1 MPIERANETAGR
13 EVEQLRERISQL
25 ENELA
30 DSQEVIAA
38 IRSGE
43 VDAVVVSGP
52 EGEQV
57 FTLRGA
63 ETAYRELVEAMNEGA
78 ATISI
83 DRTLLYCN
91 QQLASL
97 LGLPLDQ
104 IMGRRL
110 DEFLDEDALSSVKV
124 LVARALIGAA
134 AKAELTMR
142 SLDGRRSPV
151 QLSVSKMKIEEPTA
165 LCLVATDLSESRK
178 WEELVAAGK
187 LTKSILE
194 SSAEGIVVCDRHGY
208 IQSLNRLLKAMS
220 GRNPLLE
227 HFDQAFPLTMEKGGE
242 FDTPFTIAMALSG
255 SVQSQ
260 EVRYRASDDSYR
272 YLLVSSG
279 QMMDDEGT
287 AGCVLTLTDITARK
301 KVEQARVAG
310 EQRIR
315 TAAEIANLGSWD
327 LDLASEKMICSDQ
340 CKKNY
345 GWPLDRDFNDADM
358 RASVHPDDRAS
369 VAEAVSRAIAN
380 RDLYRA
386 EYRVI
391 WPDGSVH
398 WVVAAGR
405 AQYDE
410 TGAPTSMAGFTVDAT
425 ERHKAQEALLQSEKL
440 AAVGRLA
447 SSIAHEI
454 NNPLESVTNLL
465 YIASTTDDLNEIKQH
480 LHVADQELRRVAAI
494 TNQTLRF
501 HRQSGKTKEVS
512 ATELLDGVLSIFQ
525 RRLENGGIRVAVR
538 LRATCAIRCLDGEI
552 RQVLTN
558 LVSNSIDAMQPG
570 GCIAVRSRSGRQG
583 SVRGAWLTI
592 ADSGSGMPVAVRKKV
607 FEAFYSTKGING
619 TGLGLWISHEI
630 VQRHGGKLI
639 FRTSDAADSGKRH
652 GTVFSL
658 FLPCESPLDES
669 ASR

>member
-1 MPIERANETAGR
+1 MPTEHANEPSR
-13 EVEQLRERISQL
+13 LENERLRERIAEL
-25 ENELA
+25 ETELA
-30 DSQEVIAA
+30 DSREVIAA

-78 ATISI
+78 ATIAA

-110 DEFLDEDALSSVKV
+110 DEFLDVDALAFLKV
-124 LVARALIGAA
+124 LIARALTGAA

-142 SLDGRRSPV
+142 SLDGRKVPI

-165 LCLVATDLSESRK
+165 LCLVATDLAESKK
-178 WEELVAAGK
+178 WEELVAAGQ

-208 IQSLNRLLKAMS
+208 IQSLNSLLKTMS

-227 HFDQAFPLTMEKGGE
+227 HFDQAFPLVMEKKGQFE
-242 FDTPFTIAMALSG
+242 TPFAIAMALHG

-260 EVRYRASDDSYR
+260 EVRYRAADDSDH

-279 QMMDDEGT
+279 RISDDEGT

-301 KVEQARVAG
+301 RVEQARIAS
-310 EQRIR
+310 EQRLR

-327 LDLASEKMICSDQ
+327 LDLASGRMICSDQ
-340 CKKNY
+340 CKRNY
-345 GWPLDRDFNDADM
+345 GWPLDRDFNYPDL
-358 RASVHPDDRAS
+358 RAMVHPDDAAPMAES
-369 VAEAVSRAIAN
+369 VREAIA
-380 RDLYRA
+380 DHEMYRA
-386 EYRVI
+386 EYRTI
-391 WPDGSVH
+391 WPDGSIH

-405 AQYDE
+405 AHYDDAG
-410 TGAPTSMAGFTVDAT
+410 GATSMAGFTLDVT
-425 ERHKAQEALLQSEKL
+425 ERHQAQEALLQSEKL
-440 AAVGRLA
+440 AIVGRLA

-465 YIASTTDDLNEIKQH
+465 YLASGSDSLHAIKEH
-480 LHVADQELRRVAAI
+480 LGVADMELRRVAAI

-501 HRQSGKTKEVS
+501 HRQSGRTREVTS
-512 ATELLDGVLSIFQ
+512 SELFDGVLSIFQ
-525 RRLENGGIRVAVR
+525 RRLENDGIEVVVQ
-538 LRATCAIRCLDGEI
+538 LRSKCSFRCLDGEI

-558 LVSNSIDAMQPG
+558 LVSNAIDAMRQG
-570 GCIAVRSRSGRQG
+570 GCMIVRSRDGRRG
-583 SVRGAWLTI
+583 AVRGVWLTI
-592 ADSGSGMPVAVRKKV
+592 ADTGSGMSAAVRDRV

-619 TGLGLWISHEI
+619 TGLGLWISQEI
-630 VQRHGGKLI
+630 VQRHGGTLI
-639 FRTSDAADSGKRH
+639 LRTSNSTRNH

-658 FLPCESPLDES
+658 FLPRDSPLDG
-669 ASR
+669 RGKRT

>member
-1 MPIERANETAGR
+1 MLIERANGQAGL
-13 EVEQLRERISQL
+13 EVEQLRGRIAEL

-52 EGEQV
+52 DGEQV

-78 ATISI
+78 ATISV

-91 QQLASL
+91 QQLALL

-110 DEFLDEDALSSVKV
+110 DEFLDADALASLKV
-124 LVARALIGAA
+124 LIARALIGVA

-142 SLDGRRSPV
+142 SLDGRPV
-151 QLSVSKMKIEEPTA
+151 PIQLSVSKMKIEEPTA

-208 IQSLNRLLKAMS
+208 IQSLNSLLKTMS

-242 FDTPFTIAMALSG
+242 FETPFTIAMALSG
-255 SVQSQ
+255 TVQSQ
-260 EVRYRASDDSYR
+260 EVRYRASGDSYR

-327 LDLASEKMICSDQ
+327 LDLASGQMICSDQ

-345 GWPLDRDFNDADM
+345 GWPLDRDFNYPDM
-358 RASVHPDDRAS
+358 KASIHPDDQAS
-369 VAEAVSRAIAN
+369 MAAAVGKAIADH
-380 RDLYRA
+380 DLYRA
-386 EYRVI
+386 EYRNI

-410 TGAPTSMAGFTVDAT
+410 TGAPVSMAGFTLDVTD
-425 ERHKAQEALLQSEKL
+425 RHKAQEALLQSEKL

-465 YIASTTDDLNEIKQH
+465 YIAGGSDDLGEIKEH
-480 LHVADQELRRVAAI
+480 LTLADQELRRVAAI

-501 HRQSGKTKEVS
+501 HRQSGKTKAVT
-512 ATELLDGVLSIFQ
+512 ATELLDGVVSIFQ
-525 RRLENGGIRVAVR
+525 RRLENGGIQAASR
-538 LRATCAIRCLDGEI
+538 LRSKRIIRCLDGEI

-558 LVSNSIDAMQPG
+558 MISNSIDAMQPG
-570 GCIAVRSRSGRQG
+570 GCITVRSRDGRLG
-583 SVRGAWLTI
+583 SVPGAWLTI
-592 ADSGSGMPVAVRKKV
+592 ADNGSGMPLAVREKI

-639 FRTSDAADSGKRH
+639 FRTSDSADSEKQH

-658 FLPCESPLDES
+658 FLPCDSPLDES
-669 ASR
+669 AAR

>member
-1 MPIERANETAGR
+1 MPTEHPNEISPQ
-13 EVEQLRERISQL
+13 EVEQLHARIAEL

-52 EGEQV
+52 DGEQV

-63 ETAYRELVEAMNEGA
+63 EAAYRELVEAMNEGA
-78 ATISI
+78 ATISA

-97 LGLPLDQ
+97 LDIPLDQ

-110 DEFLDEDALSSVKV
+110 DEFLDADAMSVTQA
-124 LVARALIGAA
+124 LIARALVGIPG
-134 AKAELTMR
+134 KAELNLR
-142 SLDGRRSPV
+142 SLDGHLVPI

-165 LCLVATDLSESRK
+165 LCLVASDLTESKR
-178 WEELVAAGK
+178 WEALVAAGK
-187 LTKSILE
+187 LTQSILE

-208 IQSLNRLLKAMS
+208 IQSINSLLKTMS

-227 HFDQAFPLTMEKGGE
+227 HFDEAFPLLMEKKAGPE
-242 FDTPFTIAMALSG
+242 FPFRIAMALHD

-260 EVRYRASDDSYR
+260 EVRYRASDGSDR
-272 YLLVSSG
+272 YLLLSSG
-279 QMMDDEGT
+279 QISNEEGA

-301 KVEQARVAG
+301 KG
-310 EQRIR
+310 EQSRLASEQRLR

-327 LDLASEKMICSDQ
+327 LDLLSGRMICSDQ

-345 GWPLDRDFNDADM
+345 GWPLDRDFNYADL
-358 RASVHPDDRAS
+358 RAAIHPEDELF
-369 VAEAVSRAIAN
+369 VAEVVAQAIAS
-380 RDLYRA
+380 RELYRA
-386 EYRVI
+386 EYRNV
-391 WPDGSVH
+391 WPDGSIH

-405 AQYDE
+405 AQYDDAG
-410 TGAPTSMAGFTVDAT
+410 TPVSMAGFTLDVTD
-425 ERHKAQEALLQSEKL
+425 RHKAQEALLQSEKL

-465 YIASTTDDLNEIKQH
+465 YIAHGSDDLGAIKEH
-480 LHVADQELRRVAAI
+480 LTLADLELRRVAAI

-501 HRQSGKTKEVS
+501 HRQSGRTKEVTS
-512 ATELLDGVLSIFQ
+512 GELFDSVLSIFQ
-525 RRLENGGIRVAVR
+525 RRLENSSVQVRVQTR
-538 LRATCAIRCLDGEI
+538 STGTIRCLDGEI

-558 LVSNSIDAMQPG
+558 LVSNAIDAMQPG
-570 GCIAVRSRSGRQG
+570 GCMLVRSRDGH
-583 SVRGAWLTI
+583 RGPIRGIWLTI
-592 ADSGSGMPVAVRKKV
+592 ADNGSGMSTEVRDKV
-607 FEAFYSTKGING
+607 FDAFYSTKGING
-619 TGLGLWISHEI
+619 TGLGLWISQEI
-630 VQRHGGKLI
+630 VQRHGGRLI
-639 FRTSDAADSGKRH
+639 FRTDTSSTKH
-652 GTVFSL
+652 GCVFSL
-658 FLPCESPLDES
+658 FLPCESPLD
-669 ASR
+669 AAR